1 MNSVRFT
8 LRIHVRQDV
17 TGGAAQ
23 DMKRTEQMLMKAVS
37 RRTAIMAAAMAGL
50 CAALAPST
58 MMAREVTHAMGA
70 TEVPDA
76 PKRVVILTNEGTEA
90 LLSMGV
96 TPVGAATSFNGDP
109 WWPHIAAKMEG
120 VEPLGTESAINL
132 ELLTALEP
140 DLILGTKMRHEE
152 IYPQLSAIAP
162 TVLSERLRG
171 DWKVNQR
178 LYAEALGT
186 EAKAE
191 EVIAAYDAKVADLRE
206 KLGDKTAEEVSIIR
220 FLASQ
225 IRIYQLDT
233 FSGVILKDLGFHRP
247 AIQNVD
253 DFAIRTGKESIPDM
267 DGDRIFYFTFDQ
279 GNGEANASEAEALA
293 DPLWQS
299 LSAVKEG
306 RVHKVDDG
314 IWNTAGGVIAADLML
329 DDIARIYE
337 VE

>member
-1 MNSVRFT
+1 
-8 LRIHVRQDV
+8 
-17 TGGAAQ
+17 
-23 DMKRTEQMLMKAVS
+23 MLIKAVT
-37 RRTAIMAAAMAGL
+37 RRKAMVVAAMAGL
-50 CAALAPST
+50 IAALVPAAST
-58 MMAREVTHAMGA
+58 AREVTHAMGV
-70 TEVPDA
+70 TEVPDNPA
-76 PKRVVILTNEGTEA
+76 RVVVLTNEGTEA

-96 TPVGAATSFNGDP
+96 IPVGAATSFGGDP
-109 WWPHIAAKMEG
+109 WYPHIAEQMDG

-162 TVLSERLRG
+162 TILSERLRG

-178 LYAEALGT
+178 LYAQALGT
-186 EAKAE
+186 DDKAE

-206 KLGDKTAEEVSIIR
+206 RLGDKTAEEVSIIR
-220 FLASQ
+220 FLAAQ

-247 AIQNVD
+247 ENQNVEE
-253 DFAIRTGKESIPDM
+253 FAIRTGKESIPDM

-279 GNGEANASEAEALA
+279 GNGEANAAEAEALA

-299 LSAVKEG
+299 LSAVKAG

-314 IWNTAGGVIAADLML
+314 IWNTSGGALAANLML
-329 DDIARIYE
+329 DDIARIYG